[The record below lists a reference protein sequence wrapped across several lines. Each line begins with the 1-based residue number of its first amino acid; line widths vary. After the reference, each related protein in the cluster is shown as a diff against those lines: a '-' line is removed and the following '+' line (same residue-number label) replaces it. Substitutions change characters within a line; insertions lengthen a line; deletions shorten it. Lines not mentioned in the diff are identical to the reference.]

1 MYEIGKTVGKSFQK
15 DTVEASTTFSQPT
28 KRKKRKVIPAGKI
41 QPEMRIE
48 VEDFL
53 GTNSKI
59 TLLGEKL
66 RTTHQDLWKAA
77 LEGGGDGKRS
87 AVMVWVMLKHICV
100 IP

>member
-1 MYEIGKTVGKSFQK
+1 MCEVGKTVGKSFQQ
-15 DTVEASTTFSQPT
+15 DTVEAATKFSQPT
-28 KRKKRKVIPAGKI
+28 KRKKGKLFPAGKT

-48 VEDFL
+48 MEDCS
-53 GTNSKI
+53 GTNSKV
-59 TLLGEKL
+59 TLHGGKL

-87 AVMVWVMLKHICV
+87 VVVVWVMLKHICV